1 MLNEGALELVRTGTW
16 QVSTGH
22 LINGSLSLSGYWT
35 ENHSFSSSSISIS
48 LSILL
53 WRSAL
58 NLRRDYDWCYK
69 GYPRSITSS
78 SLSRVERRFFL
89 FHREA
94 SKKEGKI
101 ETEKKSKIDWKT
113 KQKIISG
120 LCKHF
125 SFDHVSEERSH
136 LFFWLISFRV
146 LLKSCVCCKSVFR
159 LVLFLHAS
167 SIVGYCLVA
176 EFVYGFV
183 LH

>member
-1 MLNEGALELVRTGTW
+1 MLNEGVLELVRTCTW
-16 QVSTGH
+16 HVPTGH
-22 LINGSLSLSGYWT
+22 IINGSLSLSGYWT

-53 WRSAL
+53 WRS
-58 NLRRDYDWCYK
+58 C
-69 GYPRSITSS
+69 SQSS
-78 SLSRVERRFFL
+78 SGLWLMLQRRSSIDHFIFSLWVERRFFFVSPRSL
-89 FHREA
+89 
-94 SKKEGKI
+94 KKEGKI
-101 ETEKKSKIDWKT
+101 KTEKKSKMDWKT

-136 LFFWLISFRV
+136 PFFWLISFRE
-146 LLKSCVCCKSVFR
+146 LLRSYVCCISVFR

-176 EFVYGFV
+176 EFFYGFV